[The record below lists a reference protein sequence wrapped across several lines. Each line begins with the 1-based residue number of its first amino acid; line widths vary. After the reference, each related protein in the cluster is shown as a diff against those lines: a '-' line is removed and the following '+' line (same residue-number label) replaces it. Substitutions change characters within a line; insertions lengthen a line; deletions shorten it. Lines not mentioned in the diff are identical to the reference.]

1 MKRTRYREVWLG
13 GALCLA
19 LAVGVLETESA
30 NAQEER
36 VVQMDTLNVRDVL
49 YHLTGGGG
57 NGMAL
62 IDEVSDTPGV
72 VLIDTKPSGWGSATI
87 DVLGQVTDLPVRTII
102 NTHVHTD
109 HAGSNAEFGPDV
121 EVIAHESA
129 PARMIA
135 GGLYEAGALGLPTT
149 TVTERYE
156 FLDDIDRIEL
166 YYFGVGHTDGDLTVV
181 FPGKEVAYLSDLFPM
196 KGVPAIDREH
206 GGSGL
211 AFPETLDR
219 IVSEITGVSR
229 VITGHGPFPTTY
241 AGRGRRETG
250 ARRAWTG
257 FYTWD
262 DLTEYAAFVRLFV
275 ESIVRS
281 YESGQAIDAALADL
295 RLPATYSD
303 YDMENAMA
311 SAEAIY
317 AELDER

>member
-13 GALCLA
+13 VPLCLA
-19 LAVGVLETESA
+19 LAVGILETERA

-72 VLIDTKPSGWGSATI
+72 VLIDTKPPGWGSATL

-149 TVTERYE
+149 TVTERYG

-303 YDMENAMA
+303 YDMANAMA

>member
-1 MKRTRYREVWLG
+1 MKRTRYG
-13 GALCLA
+13 GGWVGGPLCLA
-19 LAVGVLETESA
+19 LAVGGLGTVHA
-30 NAQEER
+30 NAQQER

-49 YHLTGGGG
+49 YHLAGGGG
-57 NGMAL
+57 NGLAL

-72 VLIDTKPSGWGSATI
+72 VLIDTKPSGWGSATL

-129 PARMIA
+129 PDRMIA

-149 TVTERYE
+149 TVTERYGL
-156 FLDDIDRIEL
+156 LDDIDRIEL
-166 YYFGVGHTDGDLTVV
+166 YYFGVGHTDGDLAVV

-219 IVSEITGVSR
+219 IVSEIAGVSR

-262 DLTEYAAFVRLFV
+262 DFTEYTAFVRIFV

>member
-1 MKRTRYREVWLG
+1 MKRTRYGEVWLG
-13 GALCLA
+13 VPVCLV
-19 LAVGVLETESA
+19 LAGGVLETELA

-49 YHLTGGGG
+49 YHLAGGGG

-72 VLIDTKPSGWGSATI
+72 VLIDTKPSGWGSATL

-135 GGLYEAGALGLPTT
+135 GGLYEAGGLGLPTT

-166 YYFGVGHTDGDLTVV
+166 YYFGNGHTDGDLTVV

-262 DLTEYAAFVRLFV
+262 DLAEYSAFVRIFV

>member
-1 MKRTRYREVWLG
+1 MKRTRYRGVWLG
-13 GALCLA
+13 VPLSLA
-19 LAVGVLETESA
+19 LAVGVLGTEHA
-30 NAQEER
+30 NAQQER

-49 YHLTGGGG
+49 YHLAGGGG
-57 NGMAL
+57 NGLAL

-72 VLIDTKPSGWGSATI
+72 VLIDTKPSGWGSATL

-102 NTHVHTD
+102 NTHVHAD

-129 PARMIA
+129 STRMIT

-149 TVTERYE
+149 TVTERYGL
-156 FLDDIDRIEL
+156 LDDVDRIEL

-219 IVSEITGVSR
+219 IVAEIAGVSR

-250 ARRAWTG
+250 ARRAWAG

-262 DLTEYAAFVRLFV
+262 DLTEYAAFVRIFV

-281 YESGQAIDAALADL
+281 YDSGQAIDAALTDL
-295 RLPATYSD
+295 RMPATYSD

>member
-13 GALCLA
+13 VPLCLA
-19 LAVGVLETESA
+19 LAVGILETEPA

-72 VLIDTKPSGWGSATI
+72 VLIDTKPSGWGSATL

-149 TVTERYE
+149 TVTERYG

-281 YESGQAIDAALADL
+281 YESGQAIDAALDDL

>member
-1 MKRTRYREVWLG
+1 MKRTRYEKVWLG

-72 VLIDTKPSGWGSATI
+72 VLIDTKPSGWGSATL

-102 NTHVHTD
+102 NTHVHAD

-219 IVSEITGVSR
+219 IVSEISGVSR

-262 DLTEYAAFVRLFV
+262 DLTEYAAFVRIFV

>member
-1 MKRTRYREVWLG
+1 MKRTRYEGVWLG
-13 GALCLA
+13 VPLCLA
-19 LAVGVLETESA
+19 LAVGVLGTEHA
-30 NAQEER
+30 NAQQER

-49 YHLTGGGG
+49 YHLAGGGG
-57 NGMAL
+57 NGLAL

-72 VLIDTKPSGWGSATI
+72 VLIDTKPSGWGSATL

-102 NTHVHTD
+102 NTHVHAD

-262 DLTEYAAFVRLFV
+262 DLTEYAAFVRFFV

>member
-1 MKRTRYREVWLG
+1 MRIKWLG
-13 GALCLA
+13 VPMCLA
-19 LAVGVLETESA
+19 SAVGGLETPTA
-30 NAQEER
+30 MAQEDR

-49 YHLTGGGG
+49 YHLGGGGG

-72 VLIDTKPSGWGSATI
+72 VLIDTKPSGWGSETI

-102 NTHVHTD
+102 NTHAHAE
-109 HAGSNAEFGPDV
+109 HAGSNAEFGSDV
-121 EVIAHESA
+121 EIIAHTRTST
-129 PARMIA
+129 RMVT
-135 GGLYEAGALGLPTT
+135 GGLYEVGDLGLPTT
-149 TVTERYE
+149 TVSERYGLLE
-156 FLDDIDRIEL
+156 DIDRIDL

-211 AFPETLDR
+211 AFPDTLDR
-219 IVSEITGVSR
+219 IVSEIYGVSR

-250 ARRAWTG
+250 VRRAWSG

-262 DLTEYAAFVRLFV
+262 DLTEYAAFVRIFV

-281 YESGQAIDAALADL
+281 YESDEAVEVALANL
-295 RLPATYSD
+295 RLPATYAE
-303 YDMENAMA
+303 YDMGNAMA